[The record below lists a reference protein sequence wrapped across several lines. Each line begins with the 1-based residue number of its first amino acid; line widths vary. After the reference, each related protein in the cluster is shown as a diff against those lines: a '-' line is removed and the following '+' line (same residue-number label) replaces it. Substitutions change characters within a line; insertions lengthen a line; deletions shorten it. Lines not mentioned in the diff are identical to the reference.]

1 MHLLSRLAASKI
13 RSNKFHENP
22 RPSLAKN
29 FPISLFLRE
38 ITRPPF
44 TFYSARIHALSTF
57 FISRFIRFQ
66 FFILLYLSSI
76 FSTLK
81 RNSAFFNRVISIR
94 SGRNLPFNR
103 SSPIRNS
110 IKICN
115 MFADFK
121 LKFVLIY

>member
-44 TFYSARIHALSTF
+44 TFYSVRIHALSTF

-81 RNSAFFNRVISIR
+81 RNSAFLIE
-94 SGRNLPFNR
+94 LYPFE
-103 SSPIRNS
+103 
-110 IKICN
+110 
-115 MFADFK
+115 ADVTCLLIVVHQLETQ
-121 LKFVLIY
+121 LKFATCSPVLR